1 MTSRH
6 NLIRFI
12 AVVVSILLILPATGY
27 TLPSQAMSAKVTTLS
42 GDMGSG
48 QSQSSS
54 QASSM
59 SGENTGTFIVKVIN
73 DNGGTLQP
81 KDFTIKIK
89 GSGGG
94 TPNPSSFPGSES
106 GTEVTF
112 SGGGYFD
119 LGINEEPGYTRSLG
133 SDCPA
138 AEIPSTF
145 TCTITFDDAEI
156 QGAPQTLTK
165 QHAGQEGP
173 VGTFIVKVIND
184 NGGKLKASDFTIK
197 IIGSGGG
204 TPNPSSFPGSES
216 GTDVVLSGGGHFELG
231 ANEEPGY
238 TRSLGSDCPT
248 AEIPATFTCTI
259 TFDDVTSTAQQPP
272 PTIQP
277 QQIEFSTGHIIV
289 KVINDNGRT
298 LQPEDF
304 TINIQSLVGTATPNS
319 FPGEGEPGTAVK
331 FTHPPGQYAKFGAG
345 PNNEPGYDRT
355 FGPDCPPGDYPPTFT
370 CTITFDDIPPPSSA
384 IGKTIKGKFI
394 VNVINNHG
402 GTAKPSDV
410 KIDLEPIKGSV
421 SPLSFL
427 GSSSGT
433 EVTVTPSDDGSAYFK
448 YGVSAFRGGYDFNFG
463 PDCPT
468 SKIEDGFTCT
478 ITFEDIPSLKVIKN
492 VTNDNGRTKEAGDF
506 TIRVTGDSLFKVG
519 DNPFSDIASFQGNS
533 AGTEVRFAKSGSYNV
548 SEITHNPDY
557 DTTLSPQ
564 CVGTVTAKT
573 NPPPVCTITNND
585 KKTDKGTITVL
596 KYLIN
601 DNGGTKE
608 PWDFTIH
615 VKGTNAAPA
624 DFKPSQKDVV
634 PPTEYSGYSRVTST
648 VVKVDPGQYNVTEDS
663 DPHYDSVIAG
673 FTPCHGQIKSGE
685 ELPCVFFNDDKPG
698 FVNVIK
704 RVINNNSGTKQPTDF
719 RIQATGNHPM
729 PSSFN
734 GSSSGTAVQLNAG
747 SYSITE
753 MADPGYKK
761 VTYSDG
767 CAGAISL
774 GENRT
779 CVITNDDNEPAT
791 TTTTNTTGTLIVI
804 KKVVNDNG
812 GAMQASDFTIK
823 VDGNNPYPNLFMG
836 STFPGTEVKL
846 EPGQYEVLD
855 HKEAGYQ
862 EPQWRKDCFGV
873 INAGEVKT
881 CTIIN
886 NDIPPSKGLA
896 PGTFGA
902 QSTIKVIKNVVNDN
916 GGSKRPSDFR
926 ISVEGNNP
934 NPREFMGSGATSSMA
949 TTQTTTTLN
958 QEKLPVILI
967 HGWSSN
973 AQDWA
978 IWEGLLKADKIPFYS
993 ITFKE
998 SDDPCG
1004 SAQDHATELAKIVDQ
1019 VKKDTGKGQVNIV
1032 GYSKGGLDARV
1043 YLAGAGSGVG
1053 GSVAN
1058 LIMIGTPNAGTP
1070 LASFI
1075 DYCKPGLSDL
1085 LPGSSATQA
1094 QRNMN
1099 TKYFTISG
1107 DWDPATGGNPLVD
1120 GNDDQLVAVS
1130 SVESQKYF
1138 SSLGHTSHS
1147 HDQLVGEEE
1156 YGLARQVL
1164 GANLPEVT
1172 SMSAGAFES
1181 GEGIVVSIGSGT
1193 YSVKEDPDPGYDK
1206 FESKDCFGT
1215 IGVGEQKICTITNN
1229 DKQFLPGK
1237 TLTAAG
1243 QNNSA
1248 TLMVIKHVINDN
1260 GGTKKASDFN
1270 ISMFGAEGHVTP
1282 NKFPGSEAPGTAVTL
1297 TPSETGNMVYSAGD
1311 EVLGQYGYSEKLSP
1325 DCIGGAHDQR
1335 QRINPGET
1343 KTCIITNDDNP
1354 PPSTSTFGAQSSLR
1368 VIKNVVNNN
1377 GESKQA
1383 SDFTI
1388 TIQGNNPSSNLLRG
1402 APNPGTL
1409 VNIGPGQYKVDERT
1423 DPRYDKYLSPGCEGV
1438 LGRGE
1443 SRVCTIT
1450 NDDKRPTTGTLV
1462 VIKNVIGGIKRPS
1475 DFTIQVT
1482 GNRPSLNF
1490 FDGASSPGT
1499 AVSVGEGRYSAL
1511 EITNDPR
1518 YPPTYQGDCTG
1529 TMAGGQTKTCTI
1541 TNSYRPTEGGSFGA
1555 QSSLRVIKNVI
1566 NDNGGIKLPSDFV
1579 ISVQGNN
1586 PAPNLFSGA
1595 QYPGRLITIGSGA
1608 YKVDESPDSRYD
1620 MVLSA
1625 GCQGTLGVGES
1636 RICTIT
1642 NNDKPLQGGGFG
1654 ASPLGLGINGTRFAG
1669 NGTDSEPVPGKSATL
1684 RVIKNVLNDNGGTR
1698 MPSDFIISVSGNNV
1712 SQPSFAGKSA
1722 PGTLVVLDPGR
1733 YAVTEAMDRNY
1744 STNYSP
1750 DCIGGILAGE
1760 SKTCTISNDDKISGE
1775 FGAQASLI
1783 VTKNVI
1789 NDDGRTSNASD
1800 FVIEV
1805 RGNKSSPN
1813 LFLGAGSPN
1822 QTIVEL
1828 GPGNYS
1834 VVERQNAVYST
1845 SYSPGCKGTVAKGES
1860 KVCLV
1865 TNDDRASGLS
1875 PNPIVVETFRFGRSQ
1890 FPSNGTFV
1898 LASVSPLHLIRGH
1911 VLLNLPNNETTLVAS
1926 SLNNTGIEHA
1936 VLVPLVKVPGTGK
1949 SLYHA
1954 DFDGSVNGTN
1964 PFTGNQDS
1972 VSKVTD
1978 LMLRNPSQSPVNF
1991 DDQHGGTITLVL
2003 SRPDPSL
2010 NLNYSLVD
2018 IETLKLG
2025 RSEFPSN
2032 GTIVLADVFPIQ
2044 ILSGHVVANLPNS
2057 SVKLVAAKVNE
2068 TGVEHAV
2075 IVPLRKFLDPKT
2087 GERLY
2092 QGDLLSTFNGTN
2104 PFNSKPD
2111 IVSDITDLMLWS
2123 RNPSGVQFDDDH
2135 GIALTIIA
2143 GNGNSTNTNTDRGNS
2158 NNSAAAAPT
2167 LSTSNGN
2174 IAQNSSLTTSKIEAI
2189 KFGRSQ
2195 FPSNGTIVLASVS
2208 PLRITGGHVLLNL
2221 PNNDTILVAA
2231 QQLTGRGV
2239 EHAVTIPLTKF
2250 FDPRTGESLFH
2261 ANLRSPISG
2270 NNPFTGRTDSLTN
2283 ITDLFLRSS
2292 SSSGVSFDDDHGV
2305 TGLIVMQE
2313 GQPQQNPNPQ
2323 AAGVQVSNNQTTIT
2337 TTSTTTTTNA
2347 IPRLLDIE
2355 TLKFGRSSF
2364 PANESILVADIEP
2377 MRLAGGRVLLNLPSN
2392 ETMLVLARINDTG
2405 IQHAVVVPLNK
2416 SIETRAGD
2424 QLFYADLGKSIN
2436 GTNPFTNKQDSIV
2449 EDITDLLLRNNGSKP
2464 INFDDDHG
2472 ITFTP
2477 LVN

>member
-1 MTSRH
+1 MTSSH
-6 NLIRFI
+6 DLIRFI
-12 AVVVSILLILPATGY
+12 AVAVSILLILPATGFSV
-27 TLPSQAMSAKVTTLS
+27 PSHAMNAKATTLS
-42 GDMGSG
+42 GDMGGG
-48 QSQSSS
+48 QPQSSA

-59 SGENTGTFIVKVIN
+59 SGEIIGTFIVNVIN
-73 DNGGTLQP
+73 DNGGTLQA

-112 SGGGYFD
+112 TGGGYFD

-133 SDCPA
+133 SDCP
-138 AEIPSTF
+138 
-145 TCTITFDDAEI
+145 
-156 QGAPQTLTK
+156 
-165 QHAGQEGP
+165 
-173 VGTFIVKVIND
+173 
-184 NGGKLKASDFTIK
+184 
-197 IIGSGGG
+197 
-204 TPNPSSFPGSES
+204 
-216 GTDVVLSGGGHFELG
+216 
-231 ANEEPGY
+231 
-238 TRSLGSDCPT
+238 T
-248 AEIPATFTCTI
+248 AEIPPTFTCTI

-272 PTIQP
+272 PTTQP
-277 QQIEFSTGHIIV
+277 EQIEFSTGHIIV
-289 KVINDNGRT
+289 KVINDNGGT
-298 LQPEDF
+298 LQSEDF

-421 SPLSFL
+421 SPLSFP

-448 YGVSAFRGGYDFNFG
+448 YGVSAFTGGYDFNFG

-492 VTNDNGRTKEAGDF
+492 VTNDSGRTKEAGDF

-548 SEITHNPDY
+548 SEITHDPDY
-557 DTTLSPQ
+557 DTTLSPE

-585 KKTDKGTITVL
+585 KKTDKGTITVQ
-596 KYLIN
+596 KYLTN

-615 VKGTNAAPA
+615 VKGTNAAPS
-624 DFKPSQKDVV
+624 DFKPSQKDVL

-663 DPHYDSVIAG
+663 DPQYDSVIAG

-704 RVINNNSGTKQPTDF
+704 QVINNNSGTKQPSDF

-734 GSSSGTAVQLNAG
+734 GSSSGTAVQLNVG

-767 CAGAISL
+767 CSGAISL

-791 TTTTNTTGTLIVI
+791 ATTTNTTGTLIVI

-886 NDIPPSKGLA
+886 NDTPPSKGPA

-958 QEKLPVILI
+958 QEKLPVILV

-978 IWEGLLKADKIPFYS
+978 IWEGLLKADKIPFYT

-998 SDDPCG
+998 SDDSCG
-1004 SAQDHATELAKIVDQ
+1004 SAQDHATELAKIVEQ
-1019 VKKDTGKGQVNIV
+1019 VKKDTGKDQVNIV

-1043 YLAGAGSGVG
+1043 FLAGAGSGGG

-1094 QRNMN
+1094 KRNMN

-1107 DWDPATGGNPLVD
+1107 DWGPATGGNPLID

-1164 GANLPEVT
+1164 GANLPEAT
-1172 SMSAGAFES
+1172 SMSAGAFEP
-1181 GEGIVVSIGSGT
+1181 GEGTVVSIGPGT

-1206 FESKDCFGT
+1206 FESKDCFGA

-1237 TLTAAG
+1237 TLTATG

-1248 TLMVIKHVINDN
+1248 NLMVIKHVINDN

-1270 ISMFGAEGHVTP
+1270 ISVFGAEGHVTP

-1311 EVLGQYGYSEKLSP
+1311 EILGQYGYSEKLSP

-1354 PPSTSTFGAQSSLR
+1354 PPSTSTFGAQSSLSI
-1368 VIKNVVNNN
+1368 IKNVVNNN
-1377 GESKQA
+1377 GGSKQA

-1409 VNIGPGQYKVDERT
+1409 INIGPGQYRVDERT
-1423 DPRYDKYLSPGCEGV
+1423 DPGYDKYLSPGCEGV

-1499 AVSVGEGRYSAL
+1499 AVTLGEGRYSAL

-1518 YPPTYQGDCTG
+1518 YPPTYQGECMG

-1541 TNSYRPTEGGSFGA
+1541 TNSYRPTDGGSFGA
-1555 QSSLRVIKNVI
+1555 QSSLRIIKNVI
-1566 NDNGGIKLPSDFV
+1566 NDNGGSKLPSDFV

-1595 QYPGRLITIGSGA
+1595 QYPGRLISIGPGA
-1608 YKVDESPDSRYD
+1608 YKVDEAPDSRYD
-1620 MVLSA
+1620 MSLSA

-1642 NNDKPLQGGGFG
+1642 NNDKPLQGGGGGFG

-1669 NGTDSEPVPGKSATL
+1669 NGTDSEPIPGKSATL
-1684 RVIKNVLNDNGGTR
+1684 RVIKNVLNDNGGTK
-1698 MPSDFIISVSGNNV
+1698 MPSDFIISVAGNNV

-1722 PGTLVVLDPGR
+1722 PSGTLVVLDPGR

-1750 DCIGGILAGE
+1750 DCIGEILAGE
-1760 SKTCTISNDDKISGE
+1760 SKTCTISNDDKISGA
-1775 FGAQASLI
+1775 FGAEASLI

-1789 NDDGRTSNASD
+1789 NDDGRTGNASD

-1834 VVERQNAVYST
+1834 VVERQNALYST
-1845 SYSPGCKGTVAKGES
+1845 SYSPGCKGTIAKGES

-1865 TNDDRASGLS
+1865 TNDDKASGLA
-1875 PNPIVVETFRFGRSQ
+1875 PNPTVVETFRFGRSQ
-1890 FPSNGTFV
+1890 FPSNGTLV

-1911 VLLNLPNNETTLVAS
+1911 VLLNLPNNETTLIAS
-1926 SLNNTGIEHA
+1926 SLNSTGIEHA

-1972 VSKVTD
+1972 VSEVTD
-1978 LMLRNPSQSPVNF
+1978 LMLHNPSQSPVNF
-1991 DDQHGGTITLVL
+1991 DDQHGGTITLIL

-2025 RSEFPSN
+2025 RAEFPSN
-2032 GTIVLADVFPIQ
+2032 GTIMLADVSPIQ
-2044 ILSGHVVANLPNS
+2044 VLSGHVVANLPNS

-2111 IVSDITDLMLWS
+2111 IVNDITDLMLWS
-2123 RNPSGVQFDDDH
+2123 RNPSGVQFDGDH
-2135 GIALTIIA
+2135 GITLTIIA
-2143 GNGNSTNTNTDRGNS
+2143 GNGNNTSTNTNLGNINS
-2158 NNSAAAAPT
+2158 SAAAAPT

-2174 IAQNSSLTTSKIEAI
+2174 IAQNSSLTTSKIETI

-2231 QQLTGRGV
+2231 QQLTGKGV

-2261 ANLRSPISG
+2261 ADLRSSISG

-2283 ITDLFLRSS
+2283 ITDLFLRSG
-2292 SSSGVSFDDDHGV
+2292 SSSGGSFDDDHGV

-2313 GQPQQNPNPQ
+2313 GQPHRNPNPQ
-2323 AAGVQVSNNQTTIT
+2323 AAGVHVSNNQTTIT
-2337 TTSTTTTTNA
+2337 TTSTTTTTNSV
-2347 IPRLLDIE
+2347 PRLLDIE

-2364 PANESILVADIEP
+2364 PANESIVVADIEP

-2449 EDITDLLLRNNGSKP
+2449 EDITVLLLRNNGSKP